1 MKMNYKESI
10 RLLTSKDIQKIN
22 PGLDRISKILEII
35 GNPQNKLRIIHTA
48 GTNGKGSVCAVLA
61 NILKHSG
68 YKTGLYTSPHLLD
81 YTERIQIN
89 GSQISKEDFARLLQE
104 IYHISKINGIYL
116 TEFEMLTACAFKYFA
131 DCRIDF
137 AVIETGMGGRLDASN
152 TVKNPLCSV
161 ITSISKDHTG
171 ILGNS
176 IEKIAFEKAGIIKE
190 GSAAIVSS
198 ANKGYEIIKQEAL
211 KKNAELITS
220 CTDAEICFE
229 NGINYVF
236 FEGNKFEFPLLG
248 LYQKQNL
255 ALVFET
261 VKYLKRHGFK
271 ISLTEGLK
279 TAEWRA
285 RLQYIKEKHLLI
297 DGAHN
302 PDAAREL
309 RKSLDYYFP
318 QGKRIFIYGTIDTK
332 DYKTIAETLFR
343 PEDEIYYC
351 EFEHNNA
358 VSFERFKNDTPFLK
372 NLFRYNNGTLNR
384 KELKILTGSLY
395 MIGYFLKQEKCRLN

>member
-1 MKMNYKESI
+1 MNYEESL
-10 RLLTSKDIQKIN
+10 RLLTSKNAQKIK
-22 PGLDRISKILEII
+22 PGLDRISKLLNII
-35 GNPQNKLRIIHTA
+35 GNPQDRLRIIHTA

-68 YKTGLYTSPHLLD
+68 YKTGLYTSPHLSD

-89 GSQISKEDFARLLQE
+89 GGQISKNDFAELLNE
-104 IYHISKINGIYL
+104 IYNISKINSIYL

-131 DCRIDF
+131 DSGTDF
-137 AVIETGMGGRLDASN
+137 AVIETGLGGRLDASN
-152 TVKNPLCSV
+152 TVKNPLCSI

-176 IEKIAFEKAGIIKE
+176 IEEIAFEKAGIIKE
-190 GSAAIVSS
+190 GSAVIVS
-198 ANKGYEIIKQEAL
+198 AINKGYEIIKKEAF
-211 KKNAELITS
+211 KKNAELITVCS
-220 CTDAEICFE
+220 DAEICFE
-229 NGINYVF
+229 NGVNYAA
-236 FEGNKFEFPLLG
+236 FEGNRFKFPLLG

-255 ALVFET
+255 ALVLEAAKF
-261 VKYLKRHGFK
+261 LKEQGFK
-271 ISLTEGLK
+271 ISLKEGLE

-285 RLQYIKEKHLLI
+285 RLQYIKERNLLI

-302 PDAAREL
+302 PDAAVEL
-309 RKSLDYYFP
+309 KKSLDYYFP

-332 DYKTIAETLFR
+332 DYKSIAETLFR
-343 PEDEIYYC
+343 PEDEIYYY

-358 VSFERFKNDTPFLK
+358 VSFGRFKNDMPFLK
-372 NLFRYNNGTLNR
+372 NLYRYNSGILGG

-395 MIGYFLKQEKCRLN
+395 MIGFFMKEQLQN